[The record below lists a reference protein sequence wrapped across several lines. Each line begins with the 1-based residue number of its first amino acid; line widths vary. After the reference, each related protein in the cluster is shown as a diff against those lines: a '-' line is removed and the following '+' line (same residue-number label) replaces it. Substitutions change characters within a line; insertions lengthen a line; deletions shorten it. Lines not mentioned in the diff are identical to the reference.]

1 MDVGDVICWRQ
12 LWDVGDGFGSFRHQN
27 PLSFHIGFGHQHP
40 KDATIRKS
48 PTSTCHQHLCCPNT
62 RTSGKLYPQIVG
74 HNTSK
79 YHWLLT
85 VLFRIVFLMLNFK
98 CQSRSPVAICGSVC
112 GFKLIRYQNLI
123 IRPNHFGR
131 FRFYLYQNTVLSS
144 YSPVPKKQIRI
155 WAKGIRTMKTRKLS
169 RSAPW
174 KCSWSNSRR
183 RYHFN
188 LF

>member
-1 MDVGDVICWRQ
+1 MLATTLRCWWRF
-12 LWDVGDGFGSFRHQN
+12 WPFPSPKSSIISHW
-27 PLSFHIGFGHQHP
+27 HQHP
-40 KDATIRKS
+40 KDATNRKS
-48 PTSTCHQHLCCPNT
+48 PTSTWHQHLCCPNT
-62 RTSGKLYPQIVG
+62 RISGKLYPQIVG

-85 VLFRIVFLMLNFK
+85 VLIRIVFLMLDLK
-98 CQSRSPVAICGSVC
+98 CQPRSPVAICGPVC

-131 FRFYLYQNTVLSS
+131 IKIVYLYQNTVLSS

-155 WAKGIRTMKTRKLS
+155 WANGIRTMKTRKLS